1 MSGSLAIVLAAGKGT
16 RMNADRPKVL
26 CEALGRPLVE
36 YVLDALDR
44 AEVDR
49 VLVVVG
55 FESDQVREA
64 LAERSNLEFVEQ
76 TEQLGTGHA
85 VMVCR
90 DQLSGYDGPVL
101 VLAGDSPLFQTSS
114 IKQLF
119 AAYDQGR
126 PACVMGTLHKEDPTG
141 LGRVVRDEQGDFVGI
156 VEEKDATDEQR
167 RITEVNMSIYVF
179 DCRELLHA
187 LEHLKSD
194 NRQKEYYLTDCPGML
209 KSEGK
214 DVRALP
220 VLEPCEA
227 LAVNTKE
234 ELRIVEA
241 EMQRLGY

>member
-1 MSGSLAIVLAAGKGT
+1 
-16 RMNADRPKVL
+16 
-26 CEALGRPLVE
+26 
-36 YVLDALDR
+36 
-44 AEVDR
+44 
-49 VLVVVG
+49 
-55 FESDQVREA
+55 
-64 LAERSNLEFVEQ
+64 
-76 TEQLGTGHA
+76 
-85 VMVCR
+85 
-90 DQLSGYDGPVL
+90 
-101 VLAGDSPLFQTSS
+101 
-114 IKQLF
+114 
-119 AAYDQGR
+119 
-126 PACVMGTLHKEDPTG
+126 
-141 LGRVVRDEQGDFVGI
+141 
-156 VEEKDATDEQR
+156 
-167 RITEVNMSIYVF
+167 VF